1 MEQNTQKTRYE
12 LTNGNPIE
20 DIVRECNEGI
30 VDGNYVSDK
39 NVQKVRDKPYEKG
52 FEKGFSGFVQE
63 QVAKCYDKHPNLE
76 RMSTFDFLKYFKG
89 KK

>member
-30 VDGNYVSDK
+30 VDGKYVSDK
-39 NVQKVRDKPYEKG
+39 VHKNKADISHKFYFGTKV
-52 FEKGFSGFVQE
+52 V
-63 QVAKCYDKHPNLE
+63 
-76 RMSTFDFLKYFKG
+76 KYIFGG
-89 KK
+89 K